1 MKILKKLPHFL
12 LFACLSIMMGCG
24 SDDDQ
29 SNFPNAPGSP
39 SGQQGEAH
47 TYNITINNGSTDE
60 RNISGEIPNVFGSSN
75 TGSDFSAYSST
86 ENAKL
91 MVLHLS
97 NSEIVINGL
106 FYHTNNGNTA
116 DLGVD
121 EDNKSSIILTFSP
134 PSSDIHQSVSGS
146 VELTNIEYEFLQAES
161 GIVGYTLNFNG
172 NFQDIDDNLSQ
183 ISGTFVVNLPN
194 LL

>member
-1 MKILKKLPHFL
+1 MKILRKVPYFL
-12 LFACLSIMMGCG
+12 LFACLSMMIGCG

-29 SNFPNAPGSP
+29 SNSPNAPESP

-47 TYNITINNGSTDE
+47 TYNITINDGSTDE
-60 RNISGEIPNVFGSSN
+60 RNISGEIPNVFGNDN

-106 FYHTNNGNTA
+106 FYHNNNGNTA
-116 DLGVD
+116 DLG
-121 EDNKSSIILTFSP
+121 ENTDNQSNIILTFSP
-134 PSSDIHQSVSGS
+134 PSSDIYQSVSGS
-146 VELTNIEYEFLQAES
+146 VELTNIEYGLVQAES
-161 GIVGYTLNFNG
+161 GIVGYTLTFNG
-172 NFQDIDDNLSQ
+172 NFQDINDNLSQ
-183 ISGTFVVNLPN
+183 VSGTFVINLPN

>member
-1 MKILKKLPHFL
+1 MKILKKLPFFL
-12 LFACLSIMMGCG
+12 LFASLSIMIGCS

-29 SNFPNAPGSP
+29 SNTPGTPGNP
-39 SGQQGEAH
+39 SEQQGEAH
-47 TYNITINNGSTDE
+47 TYNITINDENNGE
-60 RNISGEIPNVFGSSN
+60 QNISGEIPNVFGSSN

-86 ENAKL
+86 EDAKL

-106 FYHTNNGNTA
+106 FYHNNNGNTA
-116 DLGVD
+116 DLGLD
-121 EDNKSSIILTFSP
+121 EDNTSNIILTFSP
-134 PSSDIHQSVSGS
+134 PSSDIHQSVSGA
-146 VELTNIEYEFLQAES
+146 VELTNIEYEFVQAES
-161 GIVGYTLNFNG
+161 GIVGYTLSFNG
-172 NFQDIDDNLSQ
+172 NFQDMDENQSQ